1 MSNSE
6 QSRRPRTFPGLDAD
20 LGPARPLSRAD
31 TEWLVE
37 QVVGH
42 VREPETMPQRR
53 RLSLRTLSLAAIVV
67 VSSAAAATVVHQ
79 RIQRNDAV
87 AARVVAAPPRQTN
100 KPTHGHA
107 VHERAID
114 SSENVDVAIEIDRS
128 VEVAPSSQ
136 TPATREVPP
145 PVTSASSAVSATRG
159 YAIVDELSAA
169 NDLRRQAEWQAA
181 EAAYRSIAAHYPG
194 AAEAAVAQLAAAELR
209 LEHLG
214 DAAGALRLYQSVPR
228 SSALGVEALFGV
240 SRAYRALG
248 NADAEA
254 AALRSLLDAF
264 PTSLQADGA
273 RARLKQLSADST
285 HP

>member
-6 QSRRPRTFPGLDAD
+6 RHRKQGGFPGLDAE
-20 LGPARPLSRAD
+20 LGPAQPLSHSDA
-31 TEWLVE
+31 EWLVA
-37 QVVGH
+37 QVLARA
-42 VREPETMPQRR
+42 REPERKPRPR
-53 RLSLRTLSLAAIVV
+53 LLSLRTLSLAAIVV
-67 VSSAAAATVVHQ
+67 VTSAAAATVVHQ
-79 RIQRNDAV
+79 KIQQNDAV
-87 AARVVAAPPRQTN
+87 TEPVVTAPQRQTN
-100 KPTHGHA
+100 RPPHGHA
-107 VHERAID
+107 EPERALEPSASVTPD
-114 SSENVDVAIEIDRS
+114 APSDPG
-128 VEVAPSSQ
+128 VEVAPSSKG
-136 TPATREVPP
+136 PVIREAPL
-145 PVTSASSAVSATRG
+145 PVTSASSAVSPTRG
-159 YAIVDELSAA
+159 SAIVDELSAA
-169 NDLRRQAEWQAA
+169 NDLRRKAEWQAA

-194 AAEAAVAQLAAAELR
+194 APEAAVAQLAAAELR

-228 SSALGVEALFGV
+228 SSALGVEALFGT

-254 AALRSLLDAF
+254 AALRSLVDAF

>member
-42 VREPETMPQRR
+42 VREPETRPR
-53 RLSLRTLSLAAIVV
+53 RLSLRALSLAAIVV
-67 VSSAAAATVVHQ
+67 VSSAAAAAVVHQ
-79 RIQRNDAV
+79 KIQQNDAV
-87 AARVVAAPPRQTN
+87 TEPVVAAPPRQTN

-107 VHERAID
+107 EPERALEPSASVTPD
-114 SSENVDVAIEIDRS
+114 SPNDPG
-128 VEVAPSSQ
+128 VEVAPGSKA
-136 TPATREVPP
+136 PVIREVTP

-169 NDLRRQAEWQAA
+169 NDLRRRAEWQAA
-181 EAAYRSIAAHYPG
+181 EAAYRSIAAQYPR
-194 AAEAAVAQLAAAELR
+194 APEAAVAQLAAAELR

-214 DAAGALRLYQSVPR
+214 DAAGALRLYQAVPR

-248 NADAEA
+248 SADAEA
-254 AALRSLLDAF
+254 AALRSLLAAF

-273 RARLKQLSADST
+273 RARLKQLSADSA